1 MSNWGEECPRSLAR
15 CGAHFLQHMFWS
27 LCGNLF
33 LEQLVG
39 NKGHLLLVEG
49 MSDLLHL
56 GSLIFKVWTNIYTF
70 MEEDYQLPGSL
81 GSFFATH
88 VSFPWFV
95 EKREIHIRFHESE
108 FLQTFPTGQNGFP
121 FQRNLFFSY
130 KTSWGVAL
138 LWEH

>member
-1 MSNWGEECPRSLAR
+1 MSNWGEECPLSLAR

-56 GSLIFKVWTNIYTF
+56 GSLILKFEQQYILSLRKIINFQAPLVRFSQRMYH
-70 MEEDYQLPGSL
+70 SL
-81 GSFFATH
+81 GS
-88 VSFPWFV
+88 
-95 EKREIHIRFHESE
+95 
-108 FLQTFPTGQNGFP
+108 L
-121 FQRNLFFSY
+121 RND
-130 KTSWGVAL
+130 
-138 LWEH
+138 